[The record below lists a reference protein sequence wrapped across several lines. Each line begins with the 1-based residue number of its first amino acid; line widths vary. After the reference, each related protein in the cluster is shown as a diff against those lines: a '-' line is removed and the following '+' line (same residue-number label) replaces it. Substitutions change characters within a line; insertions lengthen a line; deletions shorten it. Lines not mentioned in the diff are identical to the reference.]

1 MSHEKAHSLFSGSH
15 QQSLSPQLVEGACE
29 LLFCSCWDAVWSDL
43 LLSHVQAM
51 TGLSINECLSLVTY
65 RIYHTIS
72 PCYTLTSMSYMLST
86 PKTSLQDTLSKKKKN
101 PNNAQEGKHVK
112 GEWNYT
118 HLQTEADVFT
128 LVYRK

>member
-86 PKTSLQDTLSKKKKN
+86 PKTSLQDTLSKKKKIQIM
-101 PNNAQEGKHVK
+101 PKK
-112 GEWNYT
+112 GNMSKENGT
-118 HLQTEADVFT
+118 ILICKQRLMFS
-128 LVYRK
+128 L